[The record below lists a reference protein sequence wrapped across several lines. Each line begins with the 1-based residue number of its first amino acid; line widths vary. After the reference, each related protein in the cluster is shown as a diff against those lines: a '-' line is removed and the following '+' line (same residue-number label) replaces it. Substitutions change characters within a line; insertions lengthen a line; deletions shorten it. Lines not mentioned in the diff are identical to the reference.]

1 MVCRREPD
9 LVDILCYTVI
19 GYKQEIKLKAD
30 TAVVGLPL
38 LAACPDLFGLQSWV
52 LAFLLP
58 WPRIL

>member
-38 LAACPDLFGLQSWV
+38 LAACPDLFGL
-52 LAFLLP
+52 
-58 WPRIL
+58 